1 MHAGK
6 RGFTLIELMIA
17 VAIIAMLAAIAIP
30 NYSDYVRRGQIQEAF
45 SQLSQ
50 YRVRME
56 QYYQDNR
63 QYYNAAN
70 AASGNCGASLPSGG
84 NSQYFAFYCGSAP
97 ATALGAA
104 PAALAANAQGYFATA
119 IGRGGSAA
127 GFIYTINETGT
138 RATKGIATAWGAPP
152 ADAETRWVDRKP

>member
-1 MHAGK
+1 MQAAM
-6 RGFTLIELMIA
+6 RGFTLIEVMIT
-17 VAIIAMLAAIAIP
+17 VAIIAVLASIAIP
-30 NYSDYVRRGQIQEAF
+30 NYTDYVRRGQIQEGF

-63 QYYNAAN
+63 SYYSATNAA
-70 AASGNCGASLPSGG
+70 AGNCGAALPSGG
-84 NSQYFAFYCGSAP
+84 NAQYFTFYCGSAP
-97 ATALGAA
+97 STGAA

-119 IGRGGSAA
+119 VGRGGSVA

-138 RATKGIATAWGAPP
+138 RATTGMSGAWGALP
-152 ADAETRWVDRKP
+152 ADAGMRWVDRKP